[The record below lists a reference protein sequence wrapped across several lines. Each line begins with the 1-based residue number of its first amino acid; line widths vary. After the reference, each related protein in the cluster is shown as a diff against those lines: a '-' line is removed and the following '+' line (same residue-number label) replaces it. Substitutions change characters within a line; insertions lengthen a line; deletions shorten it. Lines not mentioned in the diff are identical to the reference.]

1 MLNVTVWQSIATD
14 FELMS
19 FAFLYILAWTG
30 VTTVLVIAAV
40 LAIRFI
46 GEATG
51 LPVGKI
57 FKIAGALLDQK
68 ITDIKNQNDKQKPF
82 FFSMLGITIMADGVT
97 GKIIFI
103 ALLST
108 IATATGSLVVIGLE
122 DFNPIPDNWY

>member
-1 MLNVTVWQSIATD
+1 MLNVTGWQPIVTD
-14 FELMS
+14 FKLML
-19 FAFLYILAWTG
+19 FAFLYILSWIG
-30 VTTVLVIAAV
+30 VTAVLVIAVV
-40 LAIRFI
+40 LAIRLI
-46 GEATG
+46 GNVTG

-82 FFSMLGITIMADGVT
+82 FLSMLGITIMADGVT

-108 IATATGSLVVIGLE
+108 IATTAGSLVVIGLE

>member
-1 MLNVTVWQSIATD
+1 MLNVTGLQPIVTD
-14 FELMS
+14 FELMF
-19 FAFLYILAWTG
+19 FAFLYILSWIG
-30 VTTVLVIAAV
+30 VAAVLVIAVV
-40 LAIRFI
+40 LAIRLI
-46 GEATG
+46 GKATG

-68 ITDIKNQNDKQKPF
+68 ITEIKDKTGKQKPF
-82 FFSMLGITIMADGVT
+82 SLSMLGITITANGVA

-108 IATATGSLVVIGLE
+108 IATTAGGLVVIGLE